1 LGAVTLQGRNH
12 IARGIV
18 EPLQRFAVNLEGMR
32 SAPAKP
38 LEESSRRVGGGATG
52 MPNQRQIEI
61 VAK

>member
-1 LGAVTLQGRNH
+1 
-12 IARGIV
+12 
-18 EPLQRFAVNLEGMR
+18 MR